1 MLRTTL
7 LAGSLVVL
15 ASLPAA
21 AQATPLQLAIIQND
35 SAPNER
41 DIQLVVPAD
50 GYLLMLQTVDG
61 DVRVMFPVKPGSS
74 SELHAGEYDL
84 ARLHTK
90 IPYAN
95 GRSRGEIVAVWSKTP
110 IRTEDFVRYGH
121 WATTS
126 LNRQEFKRDATS
138 ATIDLATS
146 LGGSSGMAASV
157 EYGRG
162 VTYQDTVQVSSYR
175 GDGEPLEWKVYRN
188 LVRIQ
193 SNCPVGT
200 RDVSGSGEYCSAP
213 SERPRSSPKRTAD
226 PEQVYV
232 PPRPLQAPAA
242 TRSTPPPP
250 PATRPAT
257 PPPAERRPSKQPL

>member
-7 LAGSLVVL
+7 LAGSLVFM
-15 ASLPAA
+15 ASIPAA
-21 AQATPLQLAIIQND
+21 AQDTPLQLGIIQDDN
-35 SAPNER
+35 APNER
-41 DIQLVVPAD
+41 DITLVVPAD
-50 GYLLMLQTVDG
+50 GYLLMLQAVDG

-74 SELHAGEYDL
+74 SELRAGEYDL
-84 ARLHTK
+84 AELNTK

-110 IRTEDFVRYGH
+110 IRTEEFVRYGH

-126 LNRQEFKRDATS
+126 LSRQEFKRDATS
-138 ATIDLATS
+138 ATIDLAAR

-157 EYGRG
+157 EYGRR
-162 VTYQDTVQVSSYR
+162 VTYQDTVHVSSYR

-193 SNCPVGT
+193 GNCPAGT
-200 RDVSGSGEYCSAP
+200 RDVIGSGEYCSAP
-213 SERPRSSPKRTAD
+213 ARPRISPKRTAD

-232 PPRPLQAPAA
+232 PPRPVQAPAA

-257 PPPAERRPSKQPL
+257 PPPATGGSPRKPL

>member
-1 MLRTTL
+1 MLREIL
-7 LAGSLVVL
+7 LAGSLVV
-15 ASLPAA
+15 AALPAA
-21 AQATPLQLAIIQND
+21 AQDTPLQLAIIQGDN
-35 SAPNER
+35 APNER
-41 DIQLVVPAD
+41 DIKLVVPAD

-61 DVRVMFPVKPGSS
+61 DVRVMFPVQPGSS
-74 SELHAGEYDL
+74 AALRAGEYDL
-84 ARLHTK
+84 AQLHTK

-126 LNRQEFKRDATS
+126 LSRREFKRDATS
-138 ATIDLATS
+138 ATIDLATR

-162 VTYQDTVQVSSYR
+162 MTYEDTVHVSSYR

-193 SNCPVGT
+193 GNCPVGT
-200 RDVSGSGEYCSAP
+200 RDVIGSGEYCSAP

-226 PEQVYV
+226 PEPVYV

-242 TRSTPPPP
+242 TRSSPPPPP
-250 PATRPAT
+250 PATRPAA
-257 PPPAERRPSKQPL
+257 PPPAERRPSKPL